1 VPGEVSLGWSF
12 DYQYFKRAQAGTQPT
27 ANPKNEQ
34 TMVRTSFLNL
44 NYQVSRR
51 LALTALLPVR
61 LVSAP
66 KDIRPGERVTRTFKG
81 LGDLLLLGNYQL
93 NLPETPARPAFAV
106 QFGLR
111 LPTGKAQP
119 DHTWAGSLSRDP
131 VLQTGYG
138 TVDPLLGVSCYQ
150 QWGRTGLS
158 ANVLARLSGGE
169 NRYGLKFSNEVQGGA
184 GLARSFKAPRKFA
197 AFLSGTQLGLR
208 VYGVKSG
215 HDYDQGKMV
224 YNTGG
229 QWLYLLPSFNLEAK
243 SGVTY
248 FFQFQ
253 LPVYQN
259 VNGGQLVAPY
269 GFTTGISF
277 TPFRRKTN
285 RETSAQLVPVDAPAR
300 EPAIISQGER
310 VELQDHLVAGRVTV
324 FEFYA
329 DWCAVCRRLDPAL
342 KQLAFTRQDLVLK
355 RINIGDGETA
365 VSKQYDIMATPTFHI
380 YGTDGKLIKAFVTDD
395 LQKLE
400 DVIKAASTLP
410 AILG

>member
-1 VPGEVSLGWSF
+1 MPGELSLGWSF
-12 DYQYFKRAQAGTQPT
+12 DYQYFNRAQAGTKPT

-34 TMVRTSFLNL
+34 TMVRSTFFNL
-44 NYQVSRR
+44 NYQVNRR
-51 LALTALLPVR
+51 LSLTALLPVR
-61 LVSAP
+61 TVSAP
-66 KDIRPGERVTRTFKG
+66 KDIRPNERVTRSFKG
-81 LGDLLLLGNYQL
+81 LGDMMVLGNYQL
-93 NLPETPARPAFAV
+93 NLPEKPTRPAFTV

-111 LPTGKAQP
+111 LPTGKSQP
-119 DHTWAGSLSRDP
+119 DHTFSGTLSRDP

-150 QWGRTGLS
+150 QLGRTALS

-169 NRYGLKFSNEVQGGA
+169 NRYGLKFSNEMQGGA
-184 GLARSFKAPRKFA
+184 GVSRAFKAPRA
-197 AFLSGTQLGLR
+197 LSSFLSGAQLGLR

-229 QWLYLLPSFNLEAK
+229 QWLYLLPSLNLETRH
-243 SGVTY
+243 GVTY

-277 TPFRRKTN
+277 APFRKRG
-285 RETSAQLVPVDAPAR
+285 RAELAAQPASVLPGSV
-300 EPAIISQGER
+300 EPELISRGEK
-310 VELQDHLVAGRVTV
+310 VSLEEHLAAGRVTL

-329 DWCAVCRRLDPAL
+329 DWCSVCRRLDPPL
-342 KQLAFTRQDLVLK
+342 KQMLAARRDVAFK
-355 RINIGDGETA
+355 RINIGDGETE
-365 VSKQYDIMATPTFHI
+365 VSKQYAITTTPTF
-380 YGTDGKLIKAFVTDD
+380 YVYSAAGKLVKVFSTDD
-395 LQKLE
+395 LRKLATAI
-400 DVIKAASTLP
+400 DAAANP
-410 AILG
+410 

>member
-1 VPGEVSLGWSF
+1 
-12 DYQYFKRAQAGTQPT
+12 
-27 ANPKNEQ
+27 
-34 TMVRTSFLNL
+34 MVRTSFLNL
-44 NYQVSRR
+44 NYQISRR
-51 LALTALLPVR
+51 LAFTALLPVR
-61 LVSAP
+61 MVSAP

-81 LGDLLLLGNYQL
+81 LGDLLVLGNYQL
-93 NLPETPARPAFAV
+93 NLPEKPARPAFAV

-111 LPTGKAQP
+111 LPTGQAQP

-138 TVDPLLGVSCYQ
+138 TVDPMLGVSCYQ

-169 NRYGLKFSNEVQGGA
+169 NRYGLKFSHEVQGGA

-197 AFLSGTQLGLR
+197 AFLNGTQLGLR

-215 HDYDQGKMV
+215 HDYDQGKQV
-224 YNTGG
+224 FNTGG
-229 QWLYLLPSFNLEAK
+229 QWLYLLPTLNLETK

-269 GFTTGISF
+269 GFTTGIAF
-277 TPFRRKTN
+277 TPFRRKAS
-285 RETSAQLVPVDAPAR
+285 REAAAQL
-300 EPAIISQGER
+300 EPAGVSAPGEPEVISRGER
-310 VELQDHLVAGRVTV
+310 VELQNHLAAGRVTV

-329 DWCAVCRRLDPAL
+329 DWCAVCRRLDSGL
-342 KQLAFTRQDLVLK
+342 KQLALTRQDWVLK
-355 RINIGDGETA
+355 RVNIGDGETA
-365 VSKQYDIMATPTFHI
+365 VSKQYDITATPTFRV
-380 YGTDGKLIKAFVTDD
+380 YGADGTLVKAFVTDD
-395 LQKLE
+395 LQKLA
-400 DVIKAASTLP
+400 DVIKDARAH
-410 AILG
+410 